1 MSPLQALAFFFRE
14 AALSLRR
21 SWKVSL
27 LAVFTIAVSLFIGGL
42 FLLLTGNLARIVA
55 DWRSEAKVVVY
66 LGADAAPETVE
77 ELAAAMRARPWVRE
91 VARVSP
97 EEAVERFAAAFPQLS
112 ELLGGWE
119 RGPLPASLEVGI
131 DPAGA
136 ESPER
141 RAWLETLR
149 AHPAVAMVDDD
160 RLWLRQVETLIA
172 LLRGSGLVLGGVLL
186 AAAIFTIASVVRLTA
201 YLYRDEIAVL
211 RLVGATEFVV
221 RGPFFVEGLIQGLG
235 GGLLAVAGLFA
246 AYELVIS
253 QTLPSILGWVLLSRF
268 LPPAELAALVAL
280 GGLAG
285 LFGASISMRR
295 EEEEGAAT

>member
-14 AALSLRR
+14 ATLSLRR

-42 FLLLTGNLARIVA
+42 FLLLTGNLARIVE
-55 DWRSEAKVVVY
+55 DWRSEAKAVVY
-66 LGADAAPETVE
+66 LAGDVAPETVD
-77 ELAAAMRARPWVRE
+77 ELAASIRARPWVRE
-91 VARVSP
+91 VAQISP
-97 EEAVERFAAAFPQLS
+97 QAAAERFAAAFPHLA
-112 ELLGGWE
+112 ELLRGWE
-119 RGPLPASLEVGI
+119 QGPLPASLEVGL
-131 DPAGA
+131 DPESA
-136 ESPER
+136 ESAEL

-160 RLWLRQVETLIA
+160 RQWLRQLEMLIA

-186 AAAIFTIASVVRLTA
+186 VAAIFTIASVVRLTA

-221 RGPFFVEGLIQGLG
+221 RGPFFVEGVIQGLG
-235 GGLLAVAGLFA
+235 GGLLAVAALFA
-246 AYELVIS
+246 AYELAVAQS
-253 QTLPSILGWVLLSRF
+253 LPTVLGSVLLSGF
-268 LPPAELAALVAL
+268 LPPGELVALVTL

-285 LFGASISMRR
+285 LFGAFISMRR
-295 EEEEGAAT
+295 EEESAAA